1 MKSVGKLGF
10 QRKEKALLRFAKQSV
25 HNNTKQGGDLWS
37 LAKKVGDP
45 KTSKHYSGM
54 VTSIEDLAAPEGPN
68 KRWRFG
74 QVGVLL
80 LLCATLT

>member
-1 MKSVGKLGF
+1 MKFGFSALGKD
-10 QRKEKALLRFAKQSV
+10 FAV
-25 HNNTKQGGDLWS
+25 CDNNTKQGGDLWS

-54 VTSIEDLAAPEGPN
+54 VRSIEDLAAPEGPN